1 MRASERSHRACT
13 HTVRAQ
19 ACPPLLLTIR
29 PTLSSRSMD
38 LAITRDRLRDELYRI
53 CDAQGMRDNVH
64 IRLMVTRGLK
74 STPYQSP
81 KVTIGDPTST

>member
-1 MRASERSHRACT
+1 
-13 HTVRAQ
+13 
-19 ACPPLLLTIR
+19 
-29 PTLSSRSMD
+29 MD

-81 KVTIGDPTST
+81 KVTIGDPTSK